1 MRDEDFWHDFEAGR
15 GGDGGEGIG
24 AYQRMRLRLLQQVL
38 LLRASGMVEEDT
50 DDDEYE
56 EYEEEE
62 EEGVRLMQLQR
73 GEGRGCA
80 PSWH

>member
-1 MRDEDFWHDFEAGR
+1 M
-15 GGDGGEGIG
+15 
-24 AYQRMRLRLLQQVL
+24 L
-38 LLRASGMVEEDT
+38 LLRASGMVEDDT
-50 DDDEYE
+50 DDEYE

>member
-1 MRDEDFWHDFEAGR
+1 M
-15 GGDGGEGIG
+15 
-24 AYQRMRLRLLQQVL
+24 L
-38 LLRASGMVEEDT
+38 LLRASGMVEDDT
-50 DDDEYE
+50 DDEYE
-56 EYEEEE
+56 EYEEE

>member
-1 MRDEDFWHDFEAGR
+1 
-15 GGDGGEGIG
+15 
-24 AYQRMRLRLLQQVL
+24 VL
-38 LLRASGMVEEDT
+38 LLRASGMVEDDT
-50 DDDEYE
+50 DDEYE
-56 EYEEEE
+56 EYEEE